1 MATKVETFDTREER
15 NARWEELRKTEK
27 GISRFS
33 GIRDTGARK
42 NLKSKPAKTVP
53 VYVTTYSVGY
63 YVEASE

>member
-42 NLKSKPAKTVP
+42 PSTTEGGEIRK
-53 VYVTTYSVGY
+53 VYTTTYSIGY
-63 YVEASE
+63 FVDAVE

>member
-1 MATKVETFDTREER
+1 MATKVETFDTKEER

-42 NLKSKPAKTVP
+42 KLKSRPEKTVP
-53 VYVTTYSVGY
+53 VYITTYSVAY
-63 YVEASE
+63 SN